1 MLSIYCNGPIYPIGS
16 VTQKKGKKREVIRM
30 TKASWS
36 KALFALMLVL
46 LLALAACNSGGDSE
60 ESKGSDSEGS
70 SEKDGDKEKESE
82 DGLYSIDDFN
92 AAKTNEGDA
101 IEGGELNFGLV
112 SDTAFEGTLNWNF
125 YSGAPDAEV
134 INWFDEPMLYN
145 DENFLYT
152 NDGPASYVVDD
163 SGKVFTFTIKDNVNW
178 HDGEPVKAED
188 WAYSFEVIGDAAY
201 TGVRYGSDFT
211 NIEGM
216 EEYHAGEADSISGIE
231 VVDEKTLK
239 ITFKE
244 STPSLLTGGIWP
256 YAMPKHIFK
265 DIAVADMAESPEV
278 RENPIGMGPF
288 KVDSLVPGESVTYVK
303 NEDYWQGE
311 VNLDKVTLKVINPS
325 TVVQALETGEVDL
338 VDSFP
343 VDQFPDN
350 ADMSNVEFLGM
361 TDLAYTYIGFK
372 LGTWDKEAKEV
383 KPDDS
388 MKMADVNLRKA
399 MWHAVDNNA
408 VGEKFYNGL
417 RWNATTLIPPSHPEF
432 HDAENPGVEYDPE
445 KAKQILDE
453 AGYEDVDGDGM
464 RENPEG
470 EELVINFASMSGGD
484 TAEPLANYYI
494 QSWEQVG
501 LNVQLLDGR
510 LQEFNTFYDRV
521 GQSGDDDPAVDIFQG
536 AWSVGYDVNPD
547 GLYGRDALFNFP
559 RYASEEND
567 KLLEAGVSADSF
579 DVEKRKK
586 VYNEWQQLMVDEIPV
601 FPTLYRSVLVP
612 VNNRVQNYSI
622 AVDWFDRYNLA
633 VTAEEAPTAE

>member
-30 TKASWS
+30 TKARWS

-60 ESKGSDSEGS
+60 ESKGSDTEGS
-70 SEKDGDKEKESE
+70 SEKDGDKEKSE

-152 NDGPASYVVDD
+152 NDGPASYEVDD

-216 EEYHAGEADSISGIE
+216 DEYHAGEADSISGIE

-350 ADMSNVEFLGM
+350 ADMSNVEYLGM

-579 DVEKRKK
+579 DVENRKK